1 MTFLFRWRHHDG
13 STVEF
18 SDQGWRSDDPEKN
31 EWLIKMSDLSA
42 SYPVLSPAIRLW
54 LRENCQ
60 IVEFNGQE
68 DTATPNRTSQDSGIE
83 LDELEAF
90 ARTVNGGIPADLEN
104 RTRLFART
112 RRKSRI
118 SVRSISLAC
127 DEFFRSRGMSLKE
140 SFNGR
145 HRSHPTNC
153 EDHPA
158 NDGEAP
164 RKCN

>member
-1 MTFLFRWRHHDG
+1 MTFLFRWKHQDG

-31 EWLIKMSDLSA
+31 EWLIKMNDLSA
-42 SYPVLSPAIRLW
+42 SYPVLSPAIRMW

-60 IVEFNGQE
+60 IVEFSGPE
-68 DTATPNRTSQDSGIE
+68 DTATPNQVSQDSGIE

-90 ARTVNGGIPADLEN
+90 ASAVNGGISADLSN

-118 SVRSISLAC
+118 SARSISLAC
-127 DEFFRSRGMSLKE
+127 DKFFRSRGLSLKE
-140 SFNGR
+140 SLNGW
-145 HRSHPTNC
+145 HRSHPTNR
-153 EDHPA
+153 EDQPA
-158 NDGEAP
+158 NHGKAAS
-164 RKCN
+164 